1 MVKKYY
7 SMTINIPRDH
17 TKPSTF
23 VFGRWLGIKTLD
35 RFDQVIENMKKATTK
50 DSKGRILCYGH
61 IVQYNMTEQKRM
73 FVVKMGHDGKLWFDM
88 TPLGQIIRHRLPRER
103 LS

>member
-1 MVKKYY
+1 
-7 SMTINIPRDH
+7 MTINIPRDH

-50 DSKGRILCYGH
+50 DSKGRI
-61 IVQYNMTEQKRM
+61 
-73 FVVKMGHDGKLWFDM
+73 
-88 TPLGQIIRHRLPRER
+88 
-103 LS
+103 